1 MDATALLQPVMVV
14 ALLTLVITLWVL
26 FTRIPAMV
34 RLRIHPQKVQDTS
47 KFKDLLPPEINRI
60 SNNYNN
66 LFEQPTLFYAVAGVI
81 AILGHVDMIHV
92 YCAWAY
98 AVIRIVHSLVQA
110 TVDIVRLRFAIFVL
124 SWITL
129 AIMIVRESITI
140 FS

>member
-98 AVIRIVHSLVQA
+98 AVFRIVHSLVQA

>member
-81 AILGHVDMIHV
+81 AILGHVDMINV

-98 AVIRIVHSLVQA
+98 AVFRIVHSLVQA